1 MKARFLVWLGAL
13 AAATPAL
20 AAIELYG
27 VTSDA
32 LYTVDPLTGVGSLI
46 APLSTVPSGL
56 IGGLELVG
64 DDLYGLSGSS
74 GSALY
79 KIDPTNG
86 AVSLVGALG
95 VGTIFEGGLAW
106 DGRDLWAVN
115 QGSASNCNLVKV
127 NIATGAGTL
136 VGTIGSGTK
145 DFNGL
150 AWHNGQLYG
159 IDRPTNA
166 LWLIDT
172 TNPANSVQVGSG
184 FGSPISVGTSGG
196 MADQYGYALGSQNFF
211 SVDFDTGAATVLAS
225 SSISYRGLAIP
236 EPASLLVLLVLAP
249 GCTRR
254 Q

>member
-1 MKARFLVWLGAL
+1 MKSRFLAWLCAL

-20 AAIELYG
+20 AAIQLYG
-27 VTSDA
+27 VTSDL
-32 LYTVDPLTGVGSLI
+32 LYTVDPLTGVGNVV

-56 IGGLELVG
+56 FGGLELVG
-64 DDLYGLSGSS
+64 NDLYGLSGSS
-74 GSALY
+74 SNSLY

-86 AVSLVGALG
+86 AVTLVGALG

-136 VGTIGSGTK
+136 VGKIGTGTK

-172 TNPANSVQVGSG
+172 ANPANSVQVGSG
-184 FGSPISVGTSGG
+184 FGSAISVGTSGG
-196 MADQYGYALGSQNFF
+196 MADQYCYALGSQSFF
-211 SVDFDTGAATVLAS
+211 SVDFSTGNATVLAS
-225 SSISYRGLAIP
+225 SAISYRGLAIP
-236 EPASLLVLLVLAP
+236 EPASLLLLVLAA

-254 Q
+254 R